1 MPRERSL
8 RTSSSEI
15 PRRYSSVRY
24 TSESLSTY
32 VDTTGIPYNSPN
44 PATIG
49 VNTPLNQSRL
59 ETRGAIPGE
68 QSGLE
73 IGIGRRA
80 RRSYGFDEVALV
92 PGGVT
97 LNPEEVDITF
107 SMGEGLRLP
116 IPFWGSAMDGVVDV
130 DFAIAMGKLGG
141 IAVLNLDGVHTR
153 YEDSGPIIKRIAE
166 ADKAQIN
173 ALLKEI
179 YREPVKPK
187 LISERINAIKAAG
200 VPCAVS
206 TIPARAEE
214 RAALAQKAGADVLVV
229 QGTVLTARHSSR
241 SYHQLSFEQLVR
253 ACDIPVVVG
262 NCVHYATA
270 LELMETGI
278 AGILVGV
285 GPGAACTTRGV
296 LGVGV
301 PQVTATADVAA
312 ARDEHMRRGGMRVA
326 VITDG
331 GMRIGADV
339 CKAFASGA
347 DAVMIGTPLAGAEE
361 AASKGFNWGMATPD
375 PNLPRGTRIHVGT
388 KATLKEILLGP
399 ARVDDGS
406 QNFAGALRSALGVCG
421 ANNIAEFQHVEMVIA
436 PSITSEGK
444 SFQQSQHAGMG
455 KG

>member
-1 MPRERSL
+1 
-8 RTSSSEI
+8 
-15 PRRYSSVRY
+15 
-24 TSESLSTY
+24 
-32 VDTTGIPYNSPN
+32 
-44 PATIG
+44 
-49 VNTPLNQSRL
+49 
-59 ETRGAIPGE
+59 
-68 QSGLE
+68 
-73 IGIGRRA
+73 
-80 RRSYGFDEVALV
+80 
-92 PGGVT
+92 
-97 LNPEEVDITF
+97 
-107 SMGEGLRLP
+107 
-116 IPFWGSAMDGVVDV
+116 MDGVVDV
-130 DFAIAMGKLGG
+130 EFAIAMGRLGG
-141 IAVLNLDGVHTR
+141 LAVLNLDGVHTR

-166 ADKAQIN
+166 ADKAQVN
-173 ALLKEI
+173 ALLKEV

-214 RAALAQKAGADVLVV
+214 RAEVVQKAGADVLVV
-229 QGTVLTARHSSR
+229 QGTVLTARHSSK

-253 ACDIPVVVG
+253 SCNIPVVVG
-262 NCVHYATA
+262 NCVHYETA

-312 ARDEHMRRGGMRVA
+312 ARDEHMRQGGMRVA

-361 AASKGFNWGMATPD
+361 SASKGFNWGMATPD

-421 ANNIAEFQHVEMVIA
+421 ANDIAEFQHVEMVIA

-444 SFQQSQHAGMG
+444 SLQQAQHVGMG

>member
-1 MPRERSL
+1 MQTRE
-8 RTSSSEI
+8 EI
-15 PRRYSSVRY
+15 S
-24 TSESLSTY
+24 
-32 VDTTGIPYNSPN
+32 
-44 PATIG
+44 
-49 VNTPLNQSRL
+49 
-59 ETRGAIPGE
+59 GE
-68 QSGLE
+68 HYGPDLE

-80 RRSYGFDEVALV
+80 RRAYGFDEVALV

-97 LNPEEVDITF
+97 LNPDEVDISF
-107 SMGEGLRLP
+107 SMGGRFSLP
-116 IPFWGSAMDGVVDV
+116 LPFWGSAMDGVVDV

-141 IAVLNLDGVHTR
+141 VAVLNLDGVHTR
-153 YEDSGPIIKRIAE
+153 YKDSAPVIRKIAE
-166 ADKAQIN
+166 ADKASVN
-173 ALLKEI
+173 AILKEA
-179 YREPVKPK
+179 YREPVKPR
-187 LISERINAIKAAG
+187 LISERIMAIKAAG

-206 TIPARAEE
+206 TVPARAEE
-214 RAALAQKAGADVLVV
+214 RAEVVQGAGADVYVV

-241 SYHQLSFEQLVR
+241 SYHQLSFSDLVA

-262 NCVHYATA
+262 NCVHYETA

-339 CKAFASGA
+339 CKAFAAGA

-361 AASKGFNWGMATPD
+361 SASRGFNWGMATPD
-375 PNLPRGTRIHVGT
+375 PNLPRGTRIQVGT
-388 KATLKEILLGP
+388 RATLREILLGP

-421 ANNIAEFQHVEMVIA
+421 AHDVAEFQHVEMVIA

-444 SFQQSQHAGMG
+444 VFQQAQHVGMG
-455 KG
+455 K

>member
-1 MPRERSL
+1 MAFRIIRASPPHWSKHTLKQSPIATRE
-8 RTSSSEI
+8 I
-15 PRRYSSVRY
+15 
-24 TSESLSTY
+24 LS
-32 VDTTGIPYNSPN
+32 
-44 PATIG
+44 
-49 VNTPLNQSRL
+49 
-59 ETRGAIPGE
+59 GE
-68 QSGLE
+68 LSGLQ
-73 IGIGRRA
+73 IGIGRYA
-80 RRSYGFDEVALV
+80 RRAYGFDEVALV

-97 LNPEEVDITF
+97 LNPDEVDITF
-107 SMGEGLRLP
+107 SMGDRFKLEL
-116 IPFWGSAMDGVVDV
+116 PFWASAMDGVVDV
-130 DFAIAMGKLGG
+130 EFAIAMGKLGG
-141 IAVLNLDGVHTR
+141 VAVLNLDGVHTR
-153 YEDSGPIIKRIAE
+153 YEDSRPVIERIAA
-166 ADKAQIN
+166 ADKSTLN
-173 ALLKEI
+173 AVLKEA

-187 LISERINAIKAAG
+187 LIAERIKRIKDAG
-200 VPCAVS
+200 VACAVS
-206 TIPARAEE
+206 SVPAKAEE
-214 RAALAQKAGADVLVV
+214 RAEIAQKAGADVFVV

-241 SYHQLSFEQLVR
+241 SYHQLSFDELVR

-262 NCVHYATA
+262 NCVHYETA

-347 DAVMIGTPLAGAEE
+347 DAVMIGTPFAGAEE
-361 AASKGFNWGMATPD
+361 SASKGFNWGMATPD
-375 PNLPRGTRIHVGT
+375 PNLPRGTRVHVGT
-388 KATLKEILLGP
+388 RATLKEILLGP

-421 ANNIAEFQHVEMVIA
+421 ARDIAEFQHVEMVIA

-444 SFQQSQHAGMG
+444 ALQQAQHVGMG
-455 KG
+455 KS

>member
-1 MPRERSL
+1 M
-8 RTSSSEI
+8 
-15 PRRYSSVRY
+15 
-24 TSESLSTY
+24 
-32 VDTTGIPYNSPN
+32 
-44 PATIG
+44 
-49 VNTPLNQSRL
+49 
-59 ETRGAIPGE
+59 
-68 QSGLE
+68 
-73 IGIGRRA
+73 
-80 RRSYGFDEVALV
+80 

-97 LNPEEVDITF
+97 LNPEEVDISF
-107 SMGEGLRLP
+107 MMGDRFKLP
-116 IPFWGSAMDGVVDV
+116 IPIWGAAMDGVVDV
-130 DFAIAMGKLGG
+130 DFAIAMGSLGG
-141 IAVLNLDGVHTR
+141 VAVLNLDGVQTR
-153 YEDSGPIIKRIAE
+153 YEDPAPVIRKIAE
-166 ADKAQIN
+166 ADRSTVN
-173 ALLKEI
+173 AVLKEA

-187 LISERINAIKAAG
+187 LISERIKAVKAAG
-200 VPCAVS
+200 VACAVS
-206 TIPARAEE
+206 TVPARAEE
-214 RAALAQKAGADVLVV
+214 RAELVQKAGADVYVV

-241 SYHQLSFEQLVR
+241 SYHQLSFQDLVR
-253 ACDIPVVVG
+253 KCAIPVVVG
-262 NCVHYATA
+262 NCVHYETA

-361 AASKGFNWGMATPD
+361 SASKGFNWGMATPD
-375 PNLPRGTRIHVGT
+375 PNLPRGTRIQTGT
-388 KATLKEILLGP
+388 KATLREILLGP

-421 ANNIAEFQHVEMVIA
+421 ARDIAEFQHTEMVIA

-444 SFQQSQHAGMG
+444 VFQQAQHVGMG
-455 KG
+455 K

>member
-1 MPRERSL
+1 
-8 RTSSSEI
+8 
-15 PRRYSSVRY
+15 V
-24 TSESLSTY
+24 
-32 VDTTGIPYNSPN
+32 V
-44 PATIG
+44 
-49 VNTPLNQSRL
+49 
-59 ETRGAIPGE
+59 PGE

-97 LNPEEVDITF
+97 LNPEEVDISF
-107 SMGEGLRLP
+107 SMGSLNLP
-116 IPFWGSAMDGVVDV
+116 IPIWGAAMDGVVDV
-130 DFAIAMGKLGG
+130 DFAIAMGNLGG

-153 YEDSGPIIKRIAE
+153 YADSAPIIKRIAE
-166 ADKAQIN
+166 ADKSQIN
-173 ALLKEI
+173 ALLKEV

-187 LISERINAIKAAG
+187 LIAERIKAIKAAG
-200 VPCAVS
+200 IPCAVS

-214 RAALAQKAGADVLVV
+214 RADVVQKAGADALVV

-262 NCVHYATA
+262 NCVHYETA

-312 ARDEHMRRGGMRVA
+312 ARDEYMRRGGMRVA

-361 AASKGFNWGMATPD
+361 SASRGFNWGMATPD

-388 KATLKEILLGP
+388 KATLREILLGP

-421 ANNIAEFQHVEMVIA
+421 ASSITEFQHVEMVIA
-436 PSITSEGK
+436 PAITSEGK
-444 SFQQSQHAGMG
+444 VFQQAQHVGMG
-455 KG
+455 KS

>member
-1 MPRERSL
+1 M
-8 RTSSSEI
+8 
-15 PRRYSSVRY
+15 V
-24 TSESLSTY
+24 
-32 VDTTGIPYNSPN
+32 
-44 PATIG
+44 
-49 VNTPLNQSRL
+49 
-59 ETRGAIPGE
+59 PGE

-73 IGIGRRA
+73 IGIGRYA
-80 RRSYGFDEVALV
+80 RRAYGFDEVALV

-107 SMGEGLRLP
+107 AMGGRFKLP
-116 IPFWGSAMDGVVDV
+116 IPIWGAAMDGVVDV
-130 DFAIAMGKLGG
+130 DFAIAMGRLGG
-141 IAVLNLDGVHTR
+141 VAVLNLDGVHTR
-153 YEDSGPIIKRIAE
+153 YEDSAPIIKRISE
-166 ADKAQIN
+166 ADKATIN
-173 ALLKEI
+173 ALLKEV

-187 LISERINAIKAAG
+187 LISERIKTIKAAG

-206 TIPARAEE
+206 SIPARAEE
-214 RAALAQKAGADVLVV
+214 RAEVVQKAGADVLVV

-241 SYHQLSFEQLVR
+241 SYHQLSFDQLVR
-253 ACDIPVVVG
+253 ACNIPVVVG
-262 NCVHYATA
+262 NCVHYETA
-270 LELMETGI
+270 LELMDTGI

-361 AASKGFNWGMATPD
+361 SASKGFNWGMATPD

-421 ANNIAEFQHVEMVIA
+421 ANDIAEFQHVEMVVA
-436 PSITSEGK
+436 PAIVSEGK
-444 SFQQSQHAGMG
+444 VFQQAQHVGMG
-455 KG
+455 KA

>member
-1 MPRERSL
+1 M
-8 RTSSSEI
+8 
-15 PRRYSSVRY
+15 
-24 TSESLSTY
+24 
-32 VDTTGIPYNSPN
+32 
-44 PATIG
+44 
-49 VNTPLNQSRL
+49 
-59 ETRGAIPGE
+59 
-68 QSGLE
+68 
-73 IGIGRRA
+73 
-80 RRSYGFDEVALV
+80 ALV

-97 LNPEEVDITF
+97 LNPDEVDISF
-107 SMGEGLRLP
+107 SMGDRFKLPLP
-116 IPFWGSAMDGVVDV
+116 IWGSAMDGVVDV
-130 DFAIAMGKLGG
+130 EFAIAMGKLGG
-141 IAVLNLDGVHTR
+141 VAVLNLDGVHTR
-153 YEDSGPIIKRIAE
+153 YQDSAPIIKRIAD
-166 ADKAQIN
+166 ADKSQIN

-179 YREPVKPK
+179 YREPVKPN
-187 LISERINAIKAAG
+187 LIAERIKAIKAAG

-214 RAALAQKAGADVLVV
+214 RAEVVQKAGADVLVV
-229 QGTVLTARHSSR
+229 QGTVLTARHSSQ

-253 ACDIPVVVG
+253 ACEIPVVVG
-262 NCVHYATA
+262 NCVHYETA

-361 AASKGFNWGMATPD
+361 SASKGFNWGMATPD

-388 KATLKEILLGP
+388 KATLHEILLGP

-421 ANNIAEFQHVEMVIA
+421 ARDITEFQHVEMVVA

-444 SFQQSQHAGMG
+444 VFQQAQHVGMG
-455 KG
+455 KS

>member
-1 MPRERSL
+1 MQTRE
-8 RTSSSEI
+8 EI
-15 PRRYSSVRY
+15 S
-24 TSESLSTY
+24 
-32 VDTTGIPYNSPN
+32 
-44 PATIG
+44 
-49 VNTPLNQSRL
+49 
-59 ETRGAIPGE
+59 GE
-68 QSGLE
+68 HSGLE

-80 RRSYGFDEVALV
+80 RRAYGFDEVALV

-97 LNPEEVDITF
+97 LNPDEVDISF
-107 SMGEGLRLP
+107 SMGERFSLAL
-116 IPFWGSAMDGVVDV
+116 PFWGSAMDGVVDV
-130 DFAIAMGKLGG
+130 DFAIAMGRLGG
-141 IAVLNLDGVHTR
+141 VAVLNLDGVHTR
-153 YEDSGPIIKRIAE
+153 YEDSAPIIKKIAD
-166 ADKAQIN
+166 ADRSTVN
-173 ALLKEI
+173 ALLKEA

-187 LISERINAIKAAG
+187 LISERIKAIKAAG

-206 TIPARAEE
+206 TVPARAEE
-214 RAALAQKAGADVLVV
+214 RAEVVQQAGADVYVV

-241 SYHQLSFEQLVR
+241 SYHQLSFEELVR
-253 ACDIPVVVG
+253 SCDIPVVVG
-262 NCVHYATA
+262 NCVHYETA

-339 CKAFASGA
+339 CKAFAAGA
-347 DAVMIGTPLAGAEE
+347 DAVMIGTPLAGSEE
-361 AASKGFNWGMATPD
+361 SASRGFNWGMATPD
-375 PNLPRGTRIHVGT
+375 LNLPRGTRIQVGT
-388 KATLKEILLGP
+388 KATLREILLGP

-421 ANNIAEFQHVEMVIA
+421 AHDIAEFQHVEMVIA
-436 PSITSEGK
+436 PSIVSEGK
-444 SFQQSQHAGMG
+444 VFQQAQHVGMG
-455 KG
+455 KN

>member
-1 MPRERSL
+1 
-8 RTSSSEI
+8 
-15 PRRYSSVRY
+15 V
-24 TSESLSTY
+24 
-32 VDTTGIPYNSPN
+32 V
-44 PATIG
+44 
-49 VNTPLNQSRL
+49 
-59 ETRGAIPGE
+59 PGE

-73 IGIGRRA
+73 IGIGRYA

-97 LNPEEVDITF
+97 LNPDEVDITF
-107 SMGEGLRLP
+107 ALGDRLKLP
-116 IPFWGSAMDGVVDV
+116 IPIWGSAMDGVVDV
-130 DFAIAMGKLGG
+130 EFAIAMGKLGG
-141 IAVLNLDGVHTR
+141 LAVLNLDGVHTR
-153 YEDSGPIIKRIAE
+153 YEDSAPMIKRIAE

-200 VPCAVS
+200 VHCAVS

-214 RAALAQKAGADVLVV
+214 RAELAQKAGADVLVV

-262 NCVHYATA
+262 NCVHYETA

-312 ARDEHMRRGGMRVA
+312 ARDEHMRRGGRRVA

-347 DAVMIGTPLAGAEE
+347 DAVMIGTPLAGSEE
-361 AASKGFNWGMATPD
+361 SASKGFNWGMATPD

-421 ANNIAEFQHVEMVIA
+421 ANDIAEFQHVEMVIA

-444 SFQQSQHAGMG
+444 SFQQAQHVGMG